1 MKQVAAMRF
10 HRNHRLMAEIFSD
23 VVVPDMRTG
32 QQHDVIVTSF
42 ISCMSEFG
50 SVRVCPVV
58 CRFRHPFTTLP
69 LILPYI
75 LLLPPCPLPLFLLQL

>member
-32 QQHDVIVTSF
+32 QQHNVIVKSF
-42 ISCMSEFG
+42 ISCVSEFG
-50 SVRVCPVV
+50 SVCVCV
-58 CRFRHPFTTLP
+58 L
-69 LILPYI
+69 
-75 LLLPPCPLPLFLLQL
+75 